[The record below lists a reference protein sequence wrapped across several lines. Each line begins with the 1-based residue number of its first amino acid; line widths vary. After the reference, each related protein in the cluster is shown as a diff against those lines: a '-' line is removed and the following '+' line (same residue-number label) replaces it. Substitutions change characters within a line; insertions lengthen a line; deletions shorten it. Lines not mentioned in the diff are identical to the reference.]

1 MNRATHQ
8 RLVLVDTVWPAES
21 LRRDIILILTGALL
35 VALCSRVEIPL
46 QPVPVTGQTFGVLL
60 VGALLGSRR
69 GAMSMLSYLALGAAG
84 FPVFA
89 SGAYGPARFLGP
101 TGGYLAGFVL
111 AAALVGW
118 LSERGWDRR
127 VITTTLA
134 MALGMLVIYTCGV
147 TWLAHFVGWGQVLTV
162 GVFPFLLG
170 DGLKIALAALALPFG
185 WTLTG
190 SGGRR

>member
-1 MNRATHQ
+1 LADRA
-8 RLVLVDTVWPAES
+8 WPQLS
-21 LRRDIILILTGALL
+21 LHRDILLILTGALL

-46 QPVPVTGQTFGVLL
+46 RPVPITGQTFGVLL

-69 GAMSMLSYLALGAAG
+69 GAMSLLSYLALGAAG

-89 SGAYGPARFLGP
+89 SGAYGPARFFGP

-127 VITTTLA
+127 SLTTILA
-134 MALGMLVIYTCGV
+134 MALGMLVIYACGV

-170 DGLKIALAALALPFG
+170 DSFKIALAALALPLG

-190 SGGRR
+190 PGSQH